1 MLHTTSYLCHIISLN
16 SKTTRPPKAYA
27 PGIIPF
33 GPKSLQGPQHSSVYT
48 LPPTTPTPIIWE
60 EERDQREQRAGPE
73 HGSTKPH
80 RWGPDLA
87 EARTGG

>member
-16 SKTTRPPKAYA
+16 SKTTQPSGAYA

-48 LPPTTPTPIIWE
+48 LLPTTPAHNLWE
-60 EERDQREQRAGPE
+60 EERDQREQRAG
-73 HGSTKPH
+73 S
-80 RWGPDLA
+80 
-87 EARTGG
+87 